1 MKLRLVAVGT
11 KSPDWVRLGFADYA
25 RRMPESLGLELIEI
39 PAANRKGWPTS
50 RILAEE
56 GQKMLNRIPSADHVV
71 ALDVMGRACSTEQL
85 SKTLDNWRMQGN
97 DVSFLVGGADGLP
110 ESCLQRANES
120 LSLSAMTFPH
130 QLVRVIVAEQLYR
143 AWTLLVGHPYH
154 RP

>member
-1 MKLRLVAVGT
+1 VKLRLVAVGT
-11 KSPDWVRLGFADYA
+11 KSPDWVRLGFTDYA
-25 RRMPESLGLELIEI
+25 RRMPESLRLELIEI
-39 PAANRKGWPTS
+39 PAANRKGWPTP

-56 GQKMLNRIPSADHVV
+56 GQKMLSRIPLTDHVV
-71 ALDVMGRACSTEQL
+71 ALDVRGRACSTEQL

-97 DVSFLVGGADGLP
+97 DVSFLVGGADGLH